1 MNPAHYPLK
10 QSKYSSHYYLERLG
24 WRDKRV
30 LDVGCG
36 EGFLA
41 LRLAERGNRVTGV
54 DILESPLHRD
64 VMEDYVRCD
73 LATQARLRLG
83 RLERRAYDAI
93 LLLDVLEH
101 LPRPEEVL
109 EICRELIAPG
119 GEVLLSVP
127 NVANITVRLMLLA
140 GRFEYAERGIL
151 DRTHLRF
158 YTRRTFRRLLAKEG
172 FRVEREWMTVMP
184 VELALGFPASHPLM
198 IAANRILAAAT
209 RLCPGVFGYQ
219 ILCLARVD

>member
-1 MNPAHYPLK
+1 MNSARYPFK
-10 QSKYSSHYYLERLG
+10 ESKYSSHYYLDRLG
-24 WRDKRV
+24 WQGKRV

-54 DILESPLHRD
+54 DILERPLHQGA
-64 VMEDYVRCD
+64 MEAYVRCD
-73 LATQARLRLG
+73 LATQARLGLG
-83 RLERRAYDAI
+83 RLEQHAYDAI
-93 LLLDVLEH
+93 LLMDVLEH
-101 LPRPEEVL
+101 LPHPEELL
-109 EICRELIAPG
+109 EICRELLAPG

-140 GRFEYAERGIL
+140 GRFDYAERGIL

-158 YTRRTFRRLLAKEG
+158 YTRRTFRRLLEKEG

-198 IAANRILAAAT
+198 IAANRMLAAAT
-209 RLCPGVFGYQ
+209 RLFPAVFGYQ